1 MSRSLDRC
9 EDLRHPCLEK
19 VLYLPVPPDRP
30 VGSPDR
36 VARVASASCQT
47 QDFANVEEGNCQ
59 PSNSITIHYFLT

>member
-19 VLYLPVPPDRP
+19 VLYLPVLLDHP

-36 VARVASASCQT
+36 AAGVVSASCQN
-47 QDFANVEEGNCQ
+47 QGFANAEEGNCQ